1 MRSLRESRG
10 GHSRGGG
17 FTLVELLV
25 AVGLMAV
32 LAVLSWRGLDTILQ
46 SRERLVVAS
55 DELRSLTLAL
65 SQLDEDLKHSAAL
78 RPLDLPEPE
87 ISVRMVGDRQQQVLQ
102 LLREVNR
109 IAMPTRLQRV
119 FYEIRNGV
127 LMRGF
132 TEWAEPGLDN
142 SQTAGVGTIVWQ
154 PILANV
160 AEILVRGW
168 ITEPNSIAPVAVSA
182 SGPGDGTRVWLDP
195 VSLMNQLEMIA
206 SQRIQAQLQVLE
218 RRQQA
223 MLAGGTAPGSGTT
236 GTSSTASGGL
246 IPGATGSNRTGGS
259 IRTPT
264 QGNDGGALAV
274 FTRTG
279 IASRQVTGLELTV
292 IRTDGRRYVR
302 VFTVLD

>member
-1 MRSLRESRG
+1 
-10 GHSRGGG
+10 
-17 FTLVELLV
+17 
-25 AVGLMAV
+25 MAV

-87 ISVRMVGDRQQQVLQ
+87 ISVRMVGDRQRQVLQ

-168 ITEPNSIAPVAVSA
+168 VTDPNSPAPAAISA

-206 SQRIQAQLQVLE
+206 NARMQAQMLLLQQ
-218 RRQQA
+218 RQ
-223 MLAGGTAPGSGTT
+223 LALSGQGTGGSGTT
-236 GTSSTASGGL
+236 GNTSTASGGL
-246 IPGATGSNRTGGS
+246 GTGGLGNTQPS
-259 IRTPT
+259 LGRTAGGGGGSPT
-264 QGNDGGALAV
+264 TGGIPAV

-279 IASRQVTGLELTV
+279 LAARQITGLELTV
-292 IRTDGRRYVR
+292 IRGDGRRYVR

>member
-1 MRSLRESRG
+1 
-10 GHSRGGG
+10 
-17 FTLVELLV
+17 
-25 AVGLMAV
+25 MAV
-32 LAVLSWRGLDTILQ
+32 LAILSWRGLDAILQ

-87 ISVRMVGDRQQQVLQ
+87 ISVRLVTDRQQQVLQ

-119 FYEIRNGV
+119 FYEVRNGV

-132 TEWAEPGLDN
+132 TEWVEPGVDS
-142 SQTAGVGTIVWQ
+142 SQSAAVGAIVWQ

-168 ITEPNSIAPVAVSA
+168 VTEANSVAPVTVTAT
-182 SGPGDGTRVWLDP
+182 GPGDGTRVWLDP
-195 VSLMNQLEMIA
+195 VSLMNQLEMTA
-206 SQRIQAQLQVLE
+206 NARIQAQMQSLQQ
-218 RRQQA
+218 RQA
-223 MLAGGTAPGSGTT
+223 AIAGGTAGSGTT
-236 GTSSTASGGL
+236 GNASTA
-246 IPGATGSNRTGGS
+246 TGGS
-259 IRTPT
+259 LAGRLDNRTPL
-264 QGNDGGALAV
+264 GSGSGSGGSGGGGGGGSVIPGV

-279 IASRQVTGLELTV
+279 LAARQVTGLELTV
-292 IRTDGRRYVR
+292 IRGDGRRFVR
-302 VFTVLD
+302 VFTVID